1 MKREKDIKSPE
12 RRSFFKKAGLG
23 AGAVGAVAFGLP
35 ETAAAAELGSGKTG
49 GSGYRETDHVKRYY
63 EIARSS

>member
-1 MKREKDIKSPE
+1 MRQEKDIKSPE

-23 AGAVGAVAFGLP
+23 AGAVGVVALGLP

-63 EIARSS
+63 EIAKSS

>member
-23 AGAVGAVAFGLP
+23 AGAVGVVALGLP
-35 ETAAAAELGSGKTG
+35 ETAAAAELGAGKTG

-63 EIARSS
+63 AIARSS

>member
-1 MKREKDIKSPE
+1 MKQGKDIKSPE
-12 RRSFFKKAGLG
+12 RRSFIKKAGLG
-23 AGAVGAVAFGLP
+23 AGAVGAVALGLP
-35 ETAAAAELGSGKTG
+35 ETTAAADLGTGKTG

>member
-1 MKREKDIKSPE
+1 MRQEKDIKSPE
-12 RRSFFKKAGLG
+12 RRSFFKKAGLS
-23 AGAVGAVAFGLP
+23 AGAVGVAAMGLP
-35 ETAAAAELGSGKTG
+35 ETASAAELGSGKTG